1 MQTKQKTLTTWQT
14 LTTRWSKTPAE
25 TTDSTCHQCHH
36 TFQSPSKVENNQT
49 DIQNQCQHVVK
60 DHTCEHCHGSFES
73 EKGLQ
78 RHVQR
83 KQDASV
89 LIQEL
94 KAAHKEE
101 LDQVQQEK
109 AMHKEELIKVQQDLA
124 IAATTVLDLQNIL
137 EAATRTPEAVSEAV
151 SEAAERRLMQK
162 LIDIQQNLTNV
173 GRGCED
179 IKAVVCPETSVH
191 HALAP
196 ASTLSKSER
205 LDNLKQTAINV
216 EAVKPHDAENTLQET
231 ATGVGQVTRDTD
243 CPAVSSGD
251 VMNNHAPCDDYPV
264 ADMNLNSVVWS
275 AFEAPDDHT
284 PLLTIDLATAVLQAA
299 SPTTDTDDPELRP
312 SDFSIAMT
320 TLHEP
325 MPTPSCM
332 SLAGGASETLPKDQT
347 YSQHQRAFCKEAS
360 KDQLNSEAAESCG
373 LSVPAENAAIDIKD
387 LGSLMN
393 VPIFDAHSDAKA
405 DATRHLEDRA
415 ETSQTQQAPHEQV
428 ALEHATDAELL
439 LSAERRTETSASTT
453 RSQRQSR
460 CAPFPYNKFKH
471 EDCDWT
477 SHDCKQVKKMLGI
490 KQGKKEPWLPDSCV
504 VVNLPKDIHCNQKCP
519 QNWNILLPSI
529 DSPIVWVSNG
539 KAFNEKA
546 TGLMMY
552 QLIGQLALHLGS
564 LQDKLR

>member
-1 MQTKQKTLTTWQT
+1 M
-14 LTTRWSKTPAE
+14 
-25 TTDSTCHQCHH
+25 
-36 TFQSPSKVENNQT
+36 
-49 DIQNQCQHVVK
+49 
-60 DHTCEHCHGSFES
+60 
-73 EKGLQ
+73 
-78 RHVQR
+78 
-83 KQDASV
+83 
-89 LIQEL
+89 
-94 KAAHKEE
+94 
-101 LDQVQQEK
+101 
-109 AMHKEELIKVQQDLA
+109 
-124 IAATTVLDLQNIL
+124 QNIL

-347 YSQHQRAFCKEAS
+347 YSQHQRALCKEAS

-373 LSVPAENAAIDIKD
+373 LSVPAY
-387 LGSLMN
+387 L
-393 VPIFDAHSDAKA
+393 
-405 DATRHLEDRA
+405 
-415 ETSQTQQAPHEQV
+415 
-428 ALEHATDAELL
+428 
-439 LSAERRTETSASTT
+439 
-453 RSQRQSR
+453 
-460 CAPFPYNKFKH
+460 
-471 EDCDWT
+471 
-477 SHDCKQVKKMLGI
+477 
-490 KQGKKEPWLPDSCV
+490 
-504 VVNLPKDIHCNQKCP
+504 
-519 QNWNILLPSI
+519 
-529 DSPIVWVSNG
+529 
-539 KAFNEKA
+539 
-546 TGLMMY
+546 
-552 QLIGQLALHLGS
+552 
-564 LQDKLR
+564 